1 MVLLEIDKLNTGYGE
16 VQALW
21 DVSLDVEEKGIT
33 TLLGA
38 NGAGKTT
45 LLNVITGLQDAWSG
59 KIRFAGQNLF
69 EIKPHDRVDLG
80 IAMVPEGRG
89 IFYDMSV
96 YENLLMGA
104 YPKNAREK
112 TKDSL
117 EWVYSIFPVLKERP
131 DQMAGTLSGGEQQM
145 LAIARALMSRPK
157 LLLLDE
163 VSTGLAPALVLT
175 LMDIL
180 VNVAEKGLPMLLVEQ
195 HIEMALEVSRIGYV
209 LENGRVVIQGESEKL
224 RTDKKLREVY
234 MGI

>member
-1 MVLLEIDKLNTGYGE
+1 MALLEIDKLNTGYGE

-33 TLLGA
+33 ALLGA

-45 LLNVITGLQDAWSG
+45 LLNVITGLQNAWSG
-59 KIRFAGQNLF
+59 EIRFAGKNLF
-69 EIKPHDRVDLG
+69 EIKPHNRVDLG

-104 YPKNAREK
+104 YTKNAREK

-131 DQMAGTLSGGEQQM
+131 EQMAGTLSGGEQQM

-209 LENGRVVIQGESEKL
+209 LENGRVVIQGESKDL
-224 RTDKKLREVY
+224 RTDKKLREAY

>member
-1 MVLLEIDKLNTGYGE
+1 MALLEINKLNTGYGE
-16 VQALW
+16 IQALW
-21 DVSLDVEEKGIT
+21 DVSLNVEDKGIT
-33 TLLGA
+33 ALLGA

-45 LLNVITGLQDAWSG
+45 LLNVLTGLKETWSG
-59 KIRFAGQNLF
+59 DVKFDGENLLN
-69 EIKPHDRVDLG
+69 IKPHRRVDVG

-104 YPKNAREK
+104 YNMGAREK
-112 TKDSL
+112 TNDSL

-145 LAIARALMSRPK
+145 LAIARSLMSRPR

-163 VSTGLAPALVLT
+163 VSTGLAPALVLN

-195 HIEMALEVSRIGYV
+195 HTEMALEVSRIGYV
-209 LENGRVVIQGESEKL
+209 LENGRIVMTGKSEDL
-224 RTDKKLREVY
+224 RTDKKLREAY

>member
-1 MVLLEIDKLNTGYGE
+1 MALLEIDKLNTGYGE

-59 KIRFAGQNLF
+59 EIRFAGQKLF
-69 EIKPHDRVDLG
+69 EIKPHKRVDLG

-104 YPKNAREK
+104 YTKNAREK

-209 LENGRVVIQGESEKL
+209 LESGRVVIQGESKDL

>member
-1 MVLLEIDKLNTGYGE
+1 MALLKIDKLNTGYGE

-33 TLLGA
+33 ALLGA

-59 KIRFAGQNLF
+59 EIRFAGQKLF
-69 EIKPHDRVDLG
+69 EIKPHNRVDLG

-104 YPKNAREK
+104 YTKNAREK

-209 LENGRVVIQGESEKL
+209 LENGRVVIQGESKDL
-224 RTDKKLREVY
+224 RTDKKIREVY

>member
-1 MVLLEIDKLNTGYGE
+1 MALLEIDKLNTGYGE

-21 DVSLDVEEKGIT
+21 DVSLDVEGKGIT
-33 TLLGA
+33 ALLGA

-45 LLNVITGLQDAWSG
+45 LLNVITGLQKAWSG
-59 KIRFAGQNLF
+59 EIRFAGQKLF
-69 EIKPHDRVDLG
+69 EIKPHNRVDLG

-104 YPKNAREK
+104 YTKNAREK

-131 DQMAGTLSGGEQQM
+131 DQMGGTLSGGEQQM

-209 LENGRVVIQGESEKL
+209 LENGRVVIQGESKDL